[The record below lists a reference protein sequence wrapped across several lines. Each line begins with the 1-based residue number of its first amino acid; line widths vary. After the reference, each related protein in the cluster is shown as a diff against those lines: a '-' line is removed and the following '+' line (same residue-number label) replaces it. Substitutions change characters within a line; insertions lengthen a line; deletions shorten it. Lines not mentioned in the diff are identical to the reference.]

1 MQWRVLYP
9 SHANSLYFWGRPQ
22 SGQRSGASEFRLG
35 GREYKL
41 SSISL
46 PAQLPSRAIPTA
58 KKKIAKLTLWPLV
71 AATFFMV
78 SGGTYGTEEI
88 IHGAGYGH
96 GILILLFLPVLWC
109 LPTAFMIGELSSAL
123 PQEGGY
129 YAWVRRG
136 LGNFWGF
143 QEAWLSLA
151 ASIFDMAIYP
161 TLFVFYLKQ
170 MSPWFG
176 LRDHGIYAGLFVVVT
191 CAVLNLAGIR
201 VVGITSLWLFF
212 LLSAPFALIVV
223 MAPLKMGALSQAH
236 AAPAAAEL
244 GLLGGVL
251 VAMWNYMGWD
261 NASTIAQEVERPQ
274 RTYPK
279 AMIAAVVLVGLT
291 YVLPFVAVYF
301 AGIPSSRF
309 GSDGAWA
316 EVAGLVGGKFMGFEW
331 LRFLIVLGGMMSAF
345 GMFNAL
351 VMSYSRLPL
360 AMARDGML
368 PKFFGKVSARTRAP
382 WVAIIFCAICWA
394 LCLGLGFK
402 RLVTLDIMLY
412 GASLMLE
419 FVTLVALRIREP
431 GLKREF
437 RVPGGL
443 TGAITCGIF
452 PLLLLSL
459 AMVESEHERV
469 LGMNGLAFGALIIV
483 AGFVAYGTTGKL
495 RKRVPEPALTENAEA
510 A

>member
-1 MQWRVLYP
+1 M
-9 SHANSLYFWGRPQ
+9 
-22 SGQRSGASEFRLG
+22 
-35 GREYKL
+35 
-41 SSISL
+41 SSISV
-46 PAQLPSRAIPTA
+46 PTQLPSRAIPTV
-58 KKKIAKLTLWPLV
+58 KKRVAKLTLWPLV

-96 GILILLFLPVLWC
+96 GILVLLFLPVLWC

-176 LRDHGIYAGLFVVVT
+176 LGNHGIYAGLFVVAT
-191 CAVLNLAGIR
+191 CAILNLAGIR

-212 LLSAPFALIVV
+212 LLSAPFAVIVV
-223 MAPLKMGALSQAH
+223 MAPLKIGALTEAH
-236 AAPAAAEL
+236 AAPAATGL

-274 RTYPK
+274 RTYPR
-279 AMIAAVVLVGLT
+279 AMMAAVVLVALT
-291 YVLPFVAVYF
+291 YVLPFTAVYL
-301 AGIPSSRF
+301 AGVPSSTF
-309 GSDGAWA
+309 GEDGSWA
-316 EVAGLVGGKFMGFEW
+316 TVAGALGGRIVGFEW

-351 VMSYSRLPL
+351 VLSYSRLPL

-368 PKFFGKVSARTRAP
+368 PKFFGKRSSKTRAP
-382 WVAIIFCAICWA
+382 WVAIIVCATCWA

-402 RLVTLDIMLY
+402 RLVTLDIILY
-412 GASLMLE
+412 GISLMLE

-431 GLKREF
+431 ELKRGF

-443 TGAITCGIF
+443 TGAISCGIF

-459 AMVESEHERV
+459 AMVESNHETV
-469 LGMNGLAFGALIIV
+469 LGLNGLVFGALIIM
-483 AGFVAYGTTGKL
+483 AGFLFYFVTDKL
-495 RKRVPEPALTENAEA
+495 RIRRTKPVVMEEIEELETA
-510 A
+510 

>member
-1 MQWRVLYP
+1 M
-9 SHANSLYFWGRPQ
+9 SSLT
-22 SGQRSGASEFRLG
+22 
-35 GREYKL
+35 
-41 SSISL
+41 L
-46 PAQLPSRAIPTA
+46 PAQLPARAIPTPRKPA
-58 KKKIAKLTLWPLV
+58 AKLTLWPLV

-88 IHGAGYGH
+88 IHGAGYSR

-176 LRDHGIYAGLFVVVT
+176 LGNHGVYAGLFVVAT
-191 CAVLNLAGIR
+191 CVALNLAGIR

-223 MAPLKMGALSQAH
+223 LSPLKMGALAEAD
-236 AAPAAAEL
+236 AAPAATGL
-244 GLLGGVL
+244 SLLGGVL

-261 NASTIAQEVERPQ
+261 NASTIAREVARPQ

-279 AMIAAVVLVGLT
+279 AMIVAVALVALS
-291 YVLPFVAVYF
+291 YVLPFAAVYLT
-301 AGIPSSRF
+301 GVPSSTF
-309 GSDGAWA
+309 GGDGSWA
-316 EVAGLVGGKFMGFEW
+316 AVAGAIGGKFLGFEW
-331 LRFLIVLGGMMSAF
+331 LRFLIILGGMMSSF

-360 AMARDGML
+360 AMAHDGML
-368 PKFFGKVSARTRAP
+368 PRIFGKVSARTRVP
-382 WVAIIFCAICWA
+382 WAAILFCATCWA

-412 GASLMLE
+412 GVSLMLE

-431 GLKREF
+431 ELKRGF
-437 RVPGGL
+437 RVPGGMP
-443 TGAITCGIF
+443 GAILAGVF
-452 PLLLLSL
+452 PLALLSL
-459 AMVESEHERV
+459 AMVESNHETV
-469 LGMNGLAFGALIIV
+469 LGMNGLLFGVLIIMT
-483 AGFVAYGTTGKL
+483 GFLIYFATGKL
-495 RKRVPEPALTENAEA
+495 KIRKSKPVVVKSIEELETA
-510 A
+510 

>member
-1 MQWRVLYP
+1 M
-9 SHANSLYFWGRPQ
+9 SSLT
-22 SGQRSGASEFRLG
+22 
-35 GREYKL
+35 
-41 SSISL
+41 L
-46 PAQLPSRAIPTA
+46 PAQLPARAIPTPRKPA
-58 KKKIAKLTLWPLV
+58 VKLTLWPLV

-88 IHGAGYGH
+88 IHGAGYTR

-176 LRDHGIYAGLFVVVT
+176 LGNHGVYAGLFVVAT
-191 CAVLNLAGIR
+191 CVALNLAGIR

-223 MAPLKMGALSQAH
+223 LSPLKMGALAEAD
-236 AAPAAAEL
+236 AAPAATGL
-244 GLLGGVL
+244 SLLGGVL

-261 NASTIAQEVERPQ
+261 NASTIAREVARPQ

-279 AMIAAVVLVGLT
+279 AMIVAVALVALS
-291 YVLPFVAVYF
+291 YVLPFAAVYLT
-301 AGIPSSRF
+301 GVPSSTF
-309 GSDGAWA
+309 GGDGSWA
-316 EVAGLVGGKFMGFEW
+316 AVAGAIGGKFLGFEW
-331 LRFLIVLGGMMSAF
+331 LRFLIILGGMMSSF

-360 AMARDGML
+360 AMAHDGML
-368 PKFFGKVSARTRAP
+368 PRIFGKVSARTRVP
-382 WVAIIFCAICWA
+382 WAAILFCATCWA

-412 GASLMLE
+412 GVSLMLE

-431 GLKREF
+431 ELKRGF
-437 RVPGGL
+437 RVPGGMP
-443 TGAITCGIF
+443 GAILAGVF
-452 PLLLLSL
+452 PLALLSL
-459 AMVESEHERV
+459 AMVESNHETV
-469 LGMNGLAFGALIIV
+469 LGMNGLLFGVLIIMT
-483 AGFVAYGTTGKL
+483 GFLIYFATGKL
-495 RKRVPEPALTENAEA
+495 KIRKSKPVVVKSIEELETA
-510 A
+510 

>member
-1 MQWRVLYP
+1 M
-9 SHANSLYFWGRPQ
+9 
-22 SGQRSGASEFRLG
+22 
-35 GREYKL
+35 

-58 KKKIAKLTLWPLV
+58 KKRVVKLTLWPLV

-88 IHGAGYGH
+88 IHGAGYGR

-176 LRDHGIYAGLFVVVT
+176 VGNHGIYAGLFVVVT

-201 VVGITSLWLFF
+201 VVGITSLWLFL

-223 MAPLKMGALSQAH
+223 MAPLRMGALAQAH
-236 AAPAAAEL
+236 TAPAATGL
-244 GLLGGVL
+244 GLLAGVL

-261 NASTIAQEVERPQ
+261 NASTIAQEVERPR

-279 AMIAAVVLVGLT
+279 AMLAAVVLVTLT
-291 YVLPFVAVYF
+291 YMLPFVAVYLT
-301 AGIPSSRF
+301 GIPSSVF
-309 GSDGAWA
+309 GEDGSWA
-316 EVAGLVGGKFMGFEW
+316 TVAGAIGGKFVGFEW

-351 VMSYSRLPL
+351 VMSYSRLPMV
-360 AMARDGML
+360 MARDGML
-368 PKFFGKVSARTRAP
+368 PKVFAKTHSKTNAP
-382 WVAIIFCAICWA
+382 WVAIIVCASCWA
-394 LCLGLGFK
+394 MCLGLGFK

-412 GASLMLE
+412 GLSLMLE

-431 GLKREF
+431 ELKRGF

-443 TGAITCGIF
+443 TGAISCGTF
-452 PLLLLSL
+452 PLLLLIL
-459 AMVESEHERV
+459 AMVESNHEIV
-469 LGMNGLAFGALIIV
+469 FGMNGLAFGALIIV
-483 AGFVAYGTTGKL
+483 SGFVVYAATGKL
-495 RKRVPEPALTENAEA
+495 RRRLPQPSLTENVEPA
-510 A
+510 

>member
-1 MQWRVLYP
+1 
-9 SHANSLYFWGRPQ
+9 
-22 SGQRSGASEFRLG
+22 
-35 GREYKL
+35 
-41 SSISL
+41 
-46 PAQLPSRAIPTA
+46 
-58 KKKIAKLTLWPLV
+58 V

-176 LRDHGIYAGLFVVVT
+176 SGNHGIYAGLFVVVT
-191 CAVLNLAGIR
+191 CAILNIAGIR

-212 LLSAPFALIVV
+212 LLSAPFAIIVV
-223 MAPLKMGALSQAH
+223 MAPFKMGALAESH
-236 AAPAAAEL
+236 AAPAATGL

-279 AMIAAVVLVGLT
+279 AMIAAVVLVSIT
-291 YVLPFVAVYF
+291 YILPFVMVYMT
-301 AGIPSSRF
+301 GIPSSMF
-309 GSDGAWA
+309 GEDGSWA
-316 EVAGLVGGKFMGFEW
+316 AIAGLLGGKILGFEW

-351 VMSYSRLPL
+351 VLSYSRLPL

-368 PKFFGKVSARTRAP
+368 PKVFAKQHSKTRAP
-382 WVAIIFCAICWA
+382 WVAIIVCATCWA

-431 GLKREF
+431 ELKREF

-443 TGAITCGIF
+443 AGAITCGIF

-459 AMVESEHERV
+459 AMVESGQETV
-469 LGMNGLAFGALIIV
+469 LGMNGLVFGVLIIGS
-483 AGFVAYGTTGKL
+483 GFLVYFVTGKL
-495 RKRVPEPALTENAEA
+495 KIRHTKPVVAGEIEELETA
-510 A
+510 

>member
-1 MQWRVLYP
+1 M
-9 SHANSLYFWGRPQ
+9 SSLT
-22 SGQRSGASEFRLG
+22 
-35 GREYKL
+35 
-41 SSISL
+41 L
-46 PAQLPSRAIPTA
+46 PAQLPARAIPTPRKPA
-58 KKKIAKLTLWPLV
+58 AKLTLWPLV

-88 IHGAGYGH
+88 IHGAGYSR

-176 LRDHGIYAGLFVVVT
+176 LGNHGIYAGLFVIAT
-191 CAVLNLAGIR
+191 CTALNLAGIR

-223 MAPLKMGALSQAH
+223 LSPLKMGALAEAD
-236 AAPAAAEL
+236 AAPAATGL
-244 GLLGGVL
+244 SLLGGVL

-261 NASTIAQEVERPQ
+261 NASTIAREVERPQ
-274 RTYPK
+274 KTYPR
-279 AMIAAVVLVGLT
+279 AMIVAVALVALS
-291 YVLPFVAVYF
+291 YVLPFAAVYLT
-301 AGIPSSRF
+301 GVPSSTF
-309 GSDGAWA
+309 GGDGSWA
-316 EVAGLVGGKFMGFEW
+316 AVAGAIGGKFLGFEW
-331 LRFLIVLGGMMSAF
+331 LRFLIILGGMMSSF

-360 AMARDGML
+360 AMAHDGML
-368 PKFFGKVSARTRAP
+368 PRIFGKVSARTRVP
-382 WVAIIFCAICWA
+382 WAAILFCATCWA

-412 GASLMLE
+412 GVSLMLE

-431 GLKREF
+431 ELKRGF
-437 RVPGGL
+437 RVPGGMP
-443 TGAITCGIF
+443 GAILAGVF
-452 PLLLLSL
+452 PLALLSL
-459 AMVESEHERV
+459 AMVESNHETV
-469 LGMNGLAFGALIIV
+469 LGMNGLLFGVLIIMT
-483 AGFVAYGTTGKL
+483 GFLIYFATGKL
-495 RKRVPEPALTENAEA
+495 KIRKSKPVVVKSIEELETA
-510 A
+510 

>member
-1 MQWRVLYP
+1 M
-9 SHANSLYFWGRPQ
+9 SSLT
-22 SGQRSGASEFRLG
+22 
-35 GREYKL
+35 
-41 SSISL
+41 L
-46 PAQLPSRAIPTA
+46 PAQLPARAIPTPRKPA
-58 KKKIAKLTLWPLV
+58 VKLTLWPLV

-88 IHGAGYGH
+88 IHGAGYSR

-176 LRDHGIYAGLFVVVT
+176 LGNHGVYAGLFVVAT
-191 CAVLNLAGIR
+191 CVALNLAGIR

-223 MAPLKMGALSQAH
+223 LSPLKMGALAEAD
-236 AAPAAAEL
+236 AAPAATGL
-244 GLLGGVL
+244 SLLGGVL

-261 NASTIAQEVERPQ
+261 NASTIAREVARPQ

-279 AMIAAVVLVGLT
+279 AMIVAVALVALS
-291 YVLPFVAVYF
+291 YVLPFAAVYLT
-301 AGIPSSRF
+301 GVPSSTF
-309 GSDGAWA
+309 GGDGSWA
-316 EVAGLVGGKFMGFEW
+316 AVAGAIGGKFLGFEW
-331 LRFLIVLGGMMSAF
+331 LRFLIILGGMMSSF

-360 AMARDGML
+360 AMAHDGML
-368 PKFFGKVSARTRAP
+368 PRIFGKVSARTRVP
-382 WVAIIFCAICWA
+382 WAAILFCATCWA

-412 GASLMLE
+412 GVSLMLE

-431 GLKREF
+431 ELKRGF
-437 RVPGGL
+437 RVPGGMP
-443 TGAITCGIF
+443 GAILAGVF
-452 PLLLLSL
+452 PLALLSL
-459 AMVESEHERV
+459 AMVESNHETV
-469 LGMNGLAFGALIIV
+469 LGMNGLLFGVLIIMT
-483 AGFVAYGTTGKL
+483 GFLIYFATGKL
-495 RKRVPEPALTENAEA
+495 KIRKSKPVVVKSIEELETA
-510 A
+510 

>member
-1 MQWRVLYP
+1 
-9 SHANSLYFWGRPQ
+9 
-22 SGQRSGASEFRLG
+22 
-35 GREYKL
+35 
-41 SSISL
+41 
-46 PAQLPSRAIPTA
+46 
-58 KKKIAKLTLWPLV
+58 
-71 AATFFMV
+71 MV

-88 IHGAGYGH
+88 IHGAGYGR

-161 TLFVFYLKQ
+161 TLFVFYLQQ
-170 MSPWFG
+170 MAPWFG
-176 LRDHGIYAGLFVVVT
+176 VGNHAIYAGLFVVVT
-191 CAVLNLAGIR
+191 CAALNIAGIR

-223 MAPLKMGALSQAH
+223 LAPFRMGALGEAH
-236 AAPAAAEL
+236 TAAPAATGL

-279 AMIAAVVLVGLT
+279 AMIAAVVLVSLT
-291 YVLPFVAVYF
+291 YVLPFVMVYL
-301 AGIPSSRF
+301 AGIPASMF
-309 GSDGAWA
+309 GEDGSWA
-316 EVAGLVGGKFMGFEW
+316 TVAGVLGGKILGFEW

-368 PKFFGKVSARTRAP
+368 PKVFAKLSAKTQAP
-382 WVAIIFCAICWA
+382 WVAILVCAACWA
-394 LCLGLGFK
+394 LCLRLGFK
-402 RLVTLDIMLY
+402 RLITLDIMLY

-419 FVTLVALRIREP
+419 FVTLVVLRIREP
-431 GLKREF
+431 ELKREF

-443 TGAITCGIF
+443 IGAISCGVF
-452 PLLLLSL
+452 PLLLLTL
-459 AMVESEHERV
+459 AMVESGNETV
-469 LGMNGLAFGALIIV
+469 LGMNGLAFGAIIIGT
-483 AGFVAYGTTGKL
+483 GFLVYFVTGKL
-495 RKRVPEPALTENAEA
+495 KLRQTKPVATEDFETV
-510 A
+510 

>member
-1 MQWRVLYP
+1 M
-9 SHANSLYFWGRPQ
+9 SSL
-22 SGQRSGASEFRLG
+22 
-35 GREYKL
+35 
-41 SSISL
+41 SL
-46 PAQLPSRAIPTA
+46 PAQYPSSAIPTA
-58 KKKIAKLTLWPLV
+58 KKRVAKLTLWPLV

-88 IHGAGYGH
+88 IHGAGYGR

-123 PQEGGY
+123 PAEGGY

-143 QEAWLSLA
+143 QEAWLSLV

-161 TLFVFYLKQ
+161 TLFVFYLKA
-170 MSPWFG
+170 MAPWFG
-176 LRDHGIYAGLFVVVT
+176 IGNHGIYAGLFVVAT
-191 CAVLNLAGIR
+191 CALLNVAGIR

-223 MAPLKMGALSQAH
+223 LAPFKMGAAGDAH
-236 AAPAAAEL
+236 AAPAATGM
-244 GLLGGVL
+244 GLVAGVL

-279 AMIAAVVLVGLT
+279 AMIAAVVLVALT
-291 YVLPFVAVYF
+291 YVLPFLAVYF
-301 AGIPSSRF
+301 AGIPASTF
-309 GSDGAWA
+309 GSDAAWA
-316 EVAGLVGGKFMGFEW
+316 DVASIIGGKFLGFEW

-351 VMSYSRLPL
+351 VLSYSRLPL

-368 PKFFGKVSARTRAP
+368 PKIFAKRNAKTQAP
-382 WVAIIFCAICWA
+382 WVAIIVCATCWA
-394 LCLGLGFK
+394 LCLGLGFR

-419 FVTLVALRIREP
+419 FVTLVALRIKEP

-437 RVPGGL
+437 RVPGGMA
-443 TGAITCGIF
+443 GAVTCGIF
-452 PLLLLSL
+452 PLLLLCL
-459 AMVESEHERV
+459 AIVESGHETV
-469 LGMNGLAFGALIIV
+469 LGMNGLAFGVLIML
-483 AGFVAYGTTGKL
+483 AGVVIYYVTGKL
-495 RKRVPEPALTENAEA
+495 NIRHTKPVVIGEIEDIETA
-510 A
+510 